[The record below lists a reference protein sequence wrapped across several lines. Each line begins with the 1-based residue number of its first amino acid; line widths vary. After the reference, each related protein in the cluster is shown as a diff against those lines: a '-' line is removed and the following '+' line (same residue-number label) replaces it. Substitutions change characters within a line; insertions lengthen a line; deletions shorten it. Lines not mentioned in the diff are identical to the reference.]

1 MQETLLG
8 GLYTRGTQ
16 RNSNALADTR
26 EHGQL
31 LVHSF
36 DSTTPADR
44 QSRAT
49 ANGQTR
55 EACTIWWVQ
64 FRGTVNLARNVYS
77 TAPVQLTAACKNS
90 REATTMHQF
99 VQQRSLKSPRT

>member
-49 ANGQTR
+49 AMGRHGKRVQYGGFNSVVRLILR
-55 EACTIWWVQ
+55 ETFTAL
-64 FRGTVNLARNVYS
+64 RLYS
-77 TAPVQLTAACKNS
+77 
-90 REATTMHQF
+90 
-99 VQQRSLKSPRT
+99 